1 MGNVGCFRSAFQLT
15 VRLPAMMTIHEIC
28 IGKLKKALT
37 VVIDRTT
44 GAIVLLASEIA
55 KML

>member
-28 IGKLKKALT
+28 IGKLKKSLT
-37 VVIDRTT
+37 VVIDGTT